1 MSVKTSIN
9 QRYAE
14 LSKTNKKIADH
25 ILRDV
30 NQFLDMTALEAGEQY
45 RTSAA
50 SIIRFAK
57 TLGFKGLDELK
68 IALAKDLSM
77 YEKNYTMDT
86 IINREDD
93 VNMLC
98 DKVELL
104 YDTAN
109 HDLFAL
115 LDKDSL
121 KEAIARL
128 CESENIFLL
137 GIGASSLP
145 AYDMYHKLKR
155 VNIRAHYEFDSHMGV
170 EFLHY
175 IGERDTI
182 IAFSYSGLSK
192 EIIYPC
198 EIAKARNA
206 KVIAVTRDAPSK
218 LSELADLKLIIPNSE
233 QLTRIGAISS
243 RLSALEIVDLLYL
256 GMAQRDEGMFK
267 DRLVNTSMLTREL
280 KKD

>member
-1 MSVKTSIN
+1 MSVKTIIN
-9 QRYAE
+9 ERYEE

-25 ILRDV
+25 ILADV
-30 NQFLDMTALEAGEQY
+30 NHFLDMTALEAGECYQ
-45 RTSAA
+45 TSSA

-57 TLGFKGLDELK
+57 SLGYKGLDEFK
-68 IALAKDLSM
+68 IGLAKDLSM

-93 VNMLC
+93 VGMLC

-121 KEAIARL
+121 SQAIDRL
-128 CESENIFLL
+128 CESENIYLL
-137 GIGASSLP
+137 GIGASMLP

-155 VNIRAHYEFDSHMGV
+155 VHIRAHYEFDSHMGV

-175 IGERDTI
+175 ITERDTV

-198 EIAKARNA
+198 KIAKQRKA
-206 KVIAVTRDAPSK
+206 KVIAVTRNAPSK
-218 LSELADLKLIIPNSE
+218 LSDLADLKLVIPNSE

-243 RLSALEIVDLLYL
+243 RLSALVIVDLLYL
-256 GMAQRDEGMFK
+256 GMAQKDNGMFK
-267 DRLVNTSMLTREL
+267 DRLVNTSMLTGEL